1 MKRFIFSLFVL
12 MIHLRCSSQTIKSEV
27 QIAFMADVHFA
38 DVYPE
43 LKDLSTDVYSD
54 TVNGKNVL
62 IRSMESQLHSTRLF
76 NENYFAFQAA
86 LDDAVER
93 GIKIIAMPGD
103 FSDDGQSMHIKGLK
117 KIMDHYVDKY
127 NVSFFMVNGNHDP
140 TRPYGKQGGELD
152 FLANDGRLQPIMSTD
167 GLYTSSSNGV
177 NPTVISKEISE
188 WGYKEI
194 LEELEDY
201 GFFPQKQYTYWE
213 TPFSAYTYEQ
223 FTYEKAVWASKLDQR
238 TSTTKDQS
246 LKLMPDVSYLVEPVE
261 GIWLLAIDANVY
273 TPKSNGDGFNGSGI
287 GYNAVLKHKRYL
299 LKWTEK
305 VVENANRLGK
315 TLIAFSHYP
324 MVDFNDGAT
333 DEMKQL
339 FGAKS
344 FQAHRVPDQVVG
356 EIFAD
361 MGLKVHV
368 GGHMHLNDTGVITTQ
383 KGNSLT
389 NIQVPSLAAYA
400 PGYKI
405 ITVGNSDSLEVE
417 TIVLDSVTSFNSFFK
432 NYKVEYNFLANN
444 FPDRLWDDTI
454 LTSTNYREFTN
465 THLQELVR
473 WRLLPSD
480 WPEHIRELLIGKTG
494 WQLVKQVYTEQLSE
508 REIVIKLKNKDLA
521 ITDFENW
528 RGEDLILDFYRFRNA
543 DKIALK
549 DICATRLKAYHF
561 LFDALLSGPKDKTV
575 VPLQQFARIFQ
586 KQMNGE
592 ESVNF
597 KIDLN

>member
-1 MKRFIFSLFVL
+1 MKRFISPLFVL
-12 MIHLRCSSQTIKSEV
+12 MIHSVCSSQTIKNEV

-43 LKDLSTDVYSD
+43 LKDLSPEVYTD
-54 TVNGKNVL
+54 TMNGKNVL

-103 FSDDGQSMHIKGLK
+103 FSDDGQPIHIKGLK
-117 KIMDHYVDKY
+117 KIMDRYVEEY

-140 TRPYGKQGGELD
+140 TRPYGKQGGERD
-152 FLANDGRLQPIMSTD
+152 FLANDGRLQPIMSD
-167 GLYTSSSNGV
+167 DELYMSNSNGEK
-177 NPTVISKEISE
+177 PTVISKEIAE

-194 LEELEDY
+194 LGELRQY
-201 GFFPQKQYTYWE
+201 GFFPQKQYAYWE
-213 TPFSAYTYEQ
+213 TPFSTYTYEQ
-223 FTYEKAVWASKLDQR
+223 YTYEKAVLASKLGQR
-238 TSTTKDQS
+238 TAAKNEP
-246 LKLMPDVSYLVEPVE
+246 LKTIPDLSYLVEPVE

-273 TPKSNGDGFNGSGI
+273 TPKLNGDGFNGSGI
-287 GYNAVLKHKRYL
+287 GYNEVLKHKRYL

-305 VVENANRLGK
+305 VIKTANRLGK

-333 DEMKQL
+333 NEMKQL
-339 FGAKS
+339 FGANS
-344 FQAHRVPDQVVG
+344 FQAHRVPDEVVG
-356 EIFAD
+356 KIFAD

-368 GGHMHLNDTGVITTQ
+368 GGHMHLNDTGIITTEN
-383 KGNSLT
+383 GNTLT
-389 NIQVPSLAAYA
+389 NIQTPSLAAYA

-417 TIVLDSVTSFNSFFK
+417 TIILDSVTSFNSFFK
-432 NYKVEYNFLANN
+432 NYKEEYNFLADN

-454 LTSTNYREFTN
+454 LSTTSYGEFTN

-473 WRLLPSD
+473 WRLLPTD
-480 WPEHIRELLIGKTG
+480 WPEHIMELLVDKTG
-494 WQLVKQVYTEQLSE
+494 WQLVTQMYGEEPSE
-508 REIVIKLKNKDLA
+508 REILIKLKNTDLT

-543 DKIALK
+543 DQIALK
-549 DICATRLKAYHF
+549 DIDATRLKTYHF
-561 LFDALLSGPKDKTV
+561 LFDALLFQPQHTTL
-575 VPLQQFARIFQ
+575 VPLQQFVRIFQ
-586 KQMNGE
+586 KQMNGQ
-592 ESVNF
+592 ESDNF
-597 KIDLN
+597 KIHLN

>member
-1 MKRFIFSLFVL
+1 M
-12 MIHLRCSSQTIKSEV
+12 MHLGCSSQTIKNEV

-43 LKDLSTDVYSD
+43 LKDLSAGVYTD

-103 FSDDGQSMHIKGLK
+103 FSDDGQPMHIKGLK
-117 KIMDHYVDKY
+117 KIMDRYAEKY
-127 NVSFFMVNGNHDP
+127 DVSFFMVNGNHDP
-140 TRPYGKQGGELD
+140 TRPYGKQGGERD
-152 FLANDGRLQPIMSTD
+152 FLANDGRLQPIMSD
-167 GLYTSSSNGV
+167 DELYTSNSNGEK
-177 NPTVISKEISE
+177 PTVISKEIAE

-194 LEELEDY
+194 LEELKDY
-201 GFFPQKQYTYWE
+201 GFFPQKQFTYWE
-213 TPFSAYTYEQ
+213 TPFSVYTYEQ
-223 FTYEKAVWASKLDQR
+223 FTYDKAVWASKLDQR
-238 TSTTKDQS
+238 TSTAKGQS
-246 LKLMPDVSYLVEPVE
+246 LKTMPDVSYLVEPVK

-287 GYNAVLKHKRYL
+287 GYNEVLKHKRYL
-299 LKWTEK
+299 LEWTEK
-305 VVENANRLGK
+305 VVKNANRLGK

-356 EIFAD
+356 EMFAD

-383 KGNSLT
+383 KGNTLT
-389 NIQVPSLAAYA
+389 NIQTPSLAAYA
-400 PGYKI
+400 PAYKI
-405 ITVGNSDSLEVE
+405 IIIGNSNSLEVE
-417 TIVLDSVTSFNSFFK
+417 TIVLDSVASFNSFFK
-432 NYKVEYNFLANN
+432 NYKVEYNFLKDN

-454 LTSTNYREFTN
+454 LSSNSYREFTN

-473 WRLLPSD
+473 WRLLPTD
-480 WPEHIRELLIGKTG
+480 WPEHIRELLVGKTG
-494 WQLVKQVYTEQLSE
+494 WQIVTQIYNEKLSE

-521 ITDFENW
+521 INDFDNWTGEN
-528 RGEDLILDFYRFRNA
+528 LILDFYRFRNA

-549 DICATRLKAYHF
+549 DIDATRLKAYHF
-561 LFDALLSGPKDKTV
+561 LFDALLSGSKHKTL
-575 VPLQQFARIFQ
+575 VPLQQFAKIFQ

-592 ESVNF
+592 ESEKF

>member
-1 MKRFIFSLFVL
+1 MKRFISFLFVL
-12 MIHLRCSSQTIKSEV
+12 MMHLVCSSQTIKSEV

-43 LKDLSTDVYSD
+43 LKDLSTDVYTD

-103 FSDDGQSMHIKGLK
+103 FSDDGQPMHIKGLK
-117 KIMDHYVDKY
+117 KIMNHYVDKY

-140 TRPYGKQGGELD
+140 TRPYGKQGGERD

-177 NPTVISKEISE
+177 KPTVISKEISE

-201 GFFPQKQYTYWE
+201 GFFPQKHYTYWE
-213 TPFSAYTYEQ
+213 TPFSGYTYEQ
-223 FTYEKAVWASKLDQR
+223 YTYEKAVMASKLGQR
-238 TSTTKDQS
+238 IVRKNEP
-246 LKLMPDVSYLVEPVE
+246 LKTIPDVSYSVEPVE

-273 TPKSNGDGFNGSGI
+273 IPKSNGDGFNGSGI
-287 GYNAVLKHKRYL
+287 GYNEVLKYKRYL

-344 FQAHRVPDQVVG
+344 FQAHRVPNQVVG

-368 GGHMHLNDTGVITTQ
+368 GGHMHLNDTGVITTP
-383 KGNSLT
+383 KGNTLT
-389 NIQVPSLAAYA
+389 NIQTPSLAAYA

-432 NYKVEYNFLANN
+432 NYKVEYNFLADN
-444 FPDRLWDDTI
+444 FPERLWDDTI
-454 LTSTNYREFTN
+454 LSSTNYREFTN

-473 WRLLPSD
+473 WRLSPSD
-480 WPEHIRELLIGKTG
+480 WPEHIRELLVGKTG
-494 WQLVKQVYTEQLSE
+494 WQLVKQVYTELLSE
-508 REIVIKLKNKDLA
+508 REIVIKLNDKDLA

-528 RGEDLILDFYRFRNA
+528 TGEDLILDFYRFRNA

-549 DICATRLKAYHF
+549 DIDATRMKAYHF
-561 LFDALLSGPKDKTV
+561 LFNALLSQPNHKTV
-575 VPLQQFARIFQ
+575 VPLQQFTRIFQ

-592 ESVNF
+592 ESENF